1 MLAKILMASALIV
14 IMGMTLLGLQG
25 EAQDDPLGTG
35 YTVPVDLRRT
45 SSLGDD
51 GPLVFLDPRADP
63 LSIDPLMRPLDPEH
77 TSEYLDRISGREYL
91 SPYIIAPEND
101 VRGRWTLRLTGGLSG
116 QADLTLLQDRG
127 LVLGRG
133 TIASGGSV
141 FTATASGQIYNDV
154 LYMDMVSLE
163 DLRLYRFTLTMG
175 QDSLSGSYNA
185 LDGFGG
191 AWTGMVGGS
200 RLA

>member
-14 IMGMTLLGLQG
+14 IVCMTLMGLQG
-25 EAQDDPLGTG
+25 AAQADPLGTG

-51 GPLVFLDPRADP
+51 QPVVFLDPRSDP
-63 LSIDPLMRPLDPEH
+63 LSIDPLMRSLDPEH

-91 SPYIIAPEND
+91 SPYIAPEND
-101 VRGRWTLRLTGGLSG
+101 VRGRWILGLTGELSG
-116 QADLTLLQDRG
+116 QADLMLLQDRNV
-127 LVLGRG
+127 VLGRG
-133 TIASGGSV
+133 TLTSGGSV

-154 LYMDMVSLE
+154 LYLDMVSLE
-163 DLRLYRFTLTMG
+163 DLRLYRFTLTIS
-175 QDSLSGSYNA
+175 QDSLSGSYSA
-185 LDGFGG
+185 LDGLGG
-191 AWTGMVGGS
+191 AWIGTVGGN